1 MFIVLMLNLLYGFA
15 IYRHALTS
23 HAFFI
28 QQALLEEQ
36 SSRLAEQFRQAKE
49 EAEQA
54 LLDKNQFL
62 TTASHDLRQPVHA
75 MGFLIEA
82 IIHKNRDDSLT
93 PQLLDLQQSVRSVHL
108 MFNSLLDLSKI
119 ESGNVRTAATHVD
132 IGALLDSV
140 ITLFREEANSRA
152 LALRTWRPKR
162 RISVMGDPLL
172 VRQSLINLIQN
183 ALRYTQRGGVLIAIR
198 PRGAE
203 CLVEVWDTGVGIAD
217 EEKSKI
223 FSLTTAPNWRG
234 KSTAPATG
242 WGWRWWRAAPS

>member
-75 MGFLIEA
+75 MGF
-82 IIHKNRDDSLT
+82 
-93 PQLLDLQQSVRSVHL
+93 
-108 MFNSLLDLSKI
+108 
-119 ESGNVRTAATHVD
+119 
-132 IGALLDSV
+132 
-140 ITLFREEANSRA
+140 
-152 LALRTWRPKR
+152 
-162 RISVMGDPLL
+162 
-172 VRQSLINLIQN
+172 
-183 ALRYTQRGGVLIAIR
+183 
-198 PRGAE
+198 
-203 CLVEVWDTGVGIAD
+203 
-217 EEKSKI
+217 
-223 FSLTTAPNWRG
+223 
-234 KSTAPATG
+234 
-242 WGWRWWRAAPS
+242 

>member
-1 MFIVLMLNLLYGFA
+1 MTFSAAQYQHRRDRRRQRNASDAGYQHLYPLFLRFLGLLNLGIICRLEDVMFIVLMLNLLYGFA

-82 IIHKNRDDSLT
+82 IIHK
-93 PQLLDLQQSVRSVHL
+93 
-108 MFNSLLDLSKI
+108 
-119 ESGNVRTAATHVD
+119 TA
-132 IGALLDSV
+132 
-140 ITLFREEANSRA
+140 
-152 LALRTWRPKR
+152 
-162 RISVMGDPLL
+162 
-172 VRQSLINLIQN
+172 
-183 ALRYTQRGGVLIAIR
+183 
-198 PRGAE
+198 
-203 CLVEVWDTGVGIAD
+203 
-217 EEKSKI
+217 
-223 FSLTTAPNWRG
+223 TTA
-234 KSTAPATG
+234 
-242 WGWRWWRAAPS
+242 

>member
-36 SSRLAEQFRQAKE
+36 SSRTAEQFRRAKE

-152 LALRTWRPKR
+152 TALRT
-162 RISVMGDPLL
+162 
-172 VRQSLINLIQN
+172 
-183 ALRYTQRGGVLIAIR
+183 GG
-198 PRGAE
+198 PNGAS
-203 CLVEVWDTGVGIAD
+203 A
-217 EEKSKI
+217 
-223 FSLTTAPNWRG
+223 
-234 KSTAPATG
+234 
-242 WGWRWWRAAPS
+242 